1 MRLCGI
7 CGKAEAKKAADLGA
21 ERPAKLPHSK
31 AFCGR
36 DFVEKTL
43 LFLVVAFFGIG
54 ARLACAAEIDRLIAA
69 VNGRV
74 ITEGDLD
81 LARNLNAIIFYD
93 KSPGNSSR
101 DDEVERLVDLEL
113 MRQELKSF
121 SMTQEDETKVEA
133 RLQSL
138 RDAYAGK
145 GGLPQL
151 LQRLGLQESELVSY
165 LQLESSITKF
175 VDFRFRPFVHVSEE
189 EIKAYYRTRLTPQ
202 LEKAKVALPPLTQ
215 ISTRIEEILREEKIN
230 AVLEQWIKD
239 VRRNSRIEY
248 FNETGDFT
256 NPVIESSAP

>member
-1 MRLCGI
+1 MPSGHSLI
-7 CGKAEAKKAADLGA
+7 AKM
-21 ERPAKLPHSK
+21 
-31 AFCGR
+31 
-36 DFVEKTL
+36 L
-43 LFLVVAFFGIG
+43 LFLLPLFWNFC
-54 ARLACAAEIDRLIAA
+54 ARPCRATEIDRLIVA

-121 SMTQEDETKVEA
+121 SMTQEDETKVDA

-145 GGLPQL
+145 GGLPKL

-165 LQLESSITKF
+165 LQLESSIMKF
-175 VDFRFRPFVHVSEE
+175 VDFRFRPFVQVSEE
-189 EIKAYYRTRLTPQ
+189 EVKAYYQTRLTPQ
-202 LEKAKVALPPLTQ
+202 LEKARVALPPLVQ
-215 ISTRIEEILREEKIN
+215 ISARIEEILREEKIN
-230 AVLEQWIKD
+230 AVLEQWMKD
-239 VRRNSRIEY
+239 VRRHSRIEY
-248 FNETGDFT
+248 FNETGDSA